1 MRQLTAA
8 GVAAIAWL
16 AVAPATAQDD
26 ALDRVRQGNQRYS
39 TAQPQRPHQSPARRE
54 AVAAAQAPFAAVVG
68 CADSRVP
75 PELVLDAGLGDLFVV
90 RTAGNV
96 VDDVGLGSL
105 EFAVAVLKTPLIVV
119 LGHERCGAV
128 QATLDGTAASGH
140 LPAVL
145 DAIRPNIAAAAAGGG
160 DRLAV
165 AVHDNVEAVV
175 RRLRDAEP
183 VLAPRVREGSL
194 RIVGAVYDLDSGAI
208 AIVDPPA
215 GR

>member
-1 MRQLTAA
+1 MRQMIAA
-8 GVAAIAWL
+8 CAVSALL
-16 AVAPATAQDD
+16 ASAPATAADD
-26 ALDRVRQGNQRYS
+26 ALTRVRQGNQRYS
-39 TAQPQRPHQSPARRE
+39 TAQPERPHQTTERRQ
-54 AVAAAQAPFAAVVG
+54 AVATAQTPFAAVVG

-75 PELVLDAGLGDLFVV
+75 PELVLDAGIGDLFVV

-105 EFAVAVLKTPLIVV
+105 EFSVAVLKTPLIVV

-128 QATLDGTAASGH
+128 QATLDGTAAAGH

-145 DAIRPNIAAAAAGGG
+145 DAIRPNIAAAAAADG

-165 AVHDNVEAVV
+165 AVHDNVAAVV
-175 RRLRDAEP
+175 RRLREAEP
-183 VLAPRVREGSL
+183 VLAPRVRDGSL